1 MEATVYRKGLSAKT
15 PMDELLATGD
25 AGPMEDTT
33 ATPLSPDLFYPSVT
47 EQEMEVWT
55 HWLPTEIM
63 FDGCGFSCA
72 SVSKTLAR
80 LNAPPEVLEEF
91 RWAWSMDLFDAYQ
104 VRTPVRRDARDPL
117 LLGRLGNQ
125 WYRIAL
131 WGESLLPLEKITAL
145 VQKSWAVRRRA
156 YKRRAWFIPVSFL
169 GFGCSIVAIVSRLAE
184 QSQNPAIAFPVLA
197 VAMVS
202 TVVLVSLM
210 HTPENCQQDFLD
222 RYRR

>member
-131 WGESLLPLEKITAL
+131 WGESLLPLERITAL
-145 VQKSWAVRRRA
+145 VEKSSALRRRA
-156 YKRRAWFIPVSFL
+156 YKRRVWLLPLSGL
-169 GFGCSIVAIVSRLAE
+169 GLVCSMVAILWGLAE
-184 QSQNPAIAFPVLA
+184 QSQSPVIGLCVLA
-197 VAMVS
+197 VSIAS
-202 TVVLVSLM
+202 PVVLVSLVS
-210 HTPENCQQDFLD
+210 TPENCQQDFLD